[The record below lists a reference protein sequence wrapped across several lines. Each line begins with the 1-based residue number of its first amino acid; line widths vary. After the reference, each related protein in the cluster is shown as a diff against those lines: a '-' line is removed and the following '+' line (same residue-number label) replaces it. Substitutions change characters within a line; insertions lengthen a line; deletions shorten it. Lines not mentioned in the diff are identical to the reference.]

1 MNQKNI
7 KVYTIIKTGGKQ
19 YQVPPPECVIDVEK
33 SELKSGQT
41 VKFEEVPA
49 ISEEGGQLF

>member
-1 MNQKNI
+1 
-7 KVYTIIKTGGKQ
+7 VYTIIKTGGKQ